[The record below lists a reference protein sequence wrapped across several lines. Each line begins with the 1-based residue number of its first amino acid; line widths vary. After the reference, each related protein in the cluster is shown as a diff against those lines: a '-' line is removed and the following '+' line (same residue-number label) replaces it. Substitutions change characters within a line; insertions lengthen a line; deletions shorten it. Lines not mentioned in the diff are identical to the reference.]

1 MCIYIN
7 VDDGKEGKEGKREI
21 RRKRREYILE
31 CCMLVHGKTREKKSL
46 HIHTQR
52 INNLKG

>member
-7 VDDGKEGKEGKREI
+7 VDDGKEGKGGKREI

-31 CCMLVHGKTREKKSL
+31 CCMLVHGKTRERERRKAYIY
-46 HIHTQR
+46 IHR
-52 INNLKG
+52 E